1 MLRVEQL
8 KIGSM
13 PPLTFSVPA
22 GECLA
27 VEGPSGIG
35 KSRLLRA
42 IADLDP
48 ADGYVYLN
56 GKERL
61 EMPADQWRA
70 KVRYV
75 SAEPGW
81 WADTA
86 REHLPETPRVAA
98 LSAALG
104 LEPRHLDQPISE
116 LSTGERL
123 RLALIRAIADEPE
136 ALLLDEPT
144 ASLDDGSARAVEALI
159 RAETQAGRRV
169 IIVSHNLGEI
179 ERLAHQ
185 RLLLASPTQPAQP
198 AGVRA

>member
-8 KIGSM
+8 QIGSM

-61 EMPADQWRA
+61 EMPADRWRA
-70 KVRYV
+70 KVRYIA
-75 SAEPGW
+75 AEPGW

-86 REHLPETPRVAA
+86 REHMPEAPEIEALAA
-98 LSAALG
+98 ELG
-104 LEPRHLDQPISE
+104 LAEKTLDQPISE

-123 RLALIRAIADEPE
+123 RLALIRALADDPE
-136 ALLLDEPT
+136 VLLLDEPT
-144 ASLDDGSARAVEALI
+144 AALDEVSARRVEALI
-159 RAETQAGRRV
+159 RGEIDSGCRV
-169 IIVSHNLGEI
+169 VLVSHNIGEI

-185 RLLLASPTQPAQP
+185 RLMLAVPKAAEARLGART
-198 AGVRA
+198 